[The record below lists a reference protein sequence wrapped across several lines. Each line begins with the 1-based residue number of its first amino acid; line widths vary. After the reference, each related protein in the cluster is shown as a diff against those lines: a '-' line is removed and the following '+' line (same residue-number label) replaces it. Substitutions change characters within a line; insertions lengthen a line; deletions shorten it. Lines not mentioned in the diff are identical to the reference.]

1 MPEQNSYPQSGK
13 DGEKG
18 TNLPTVGSQ
27 LSGDYGKTPL
37 ERFHTANAKDRPWV
51 AQTVIAASVTLPVRG
66 EQVQED
72 GKSRKAADDDVL
84 STMAYQGSAPEAE

>member
-1 MPEQNSYPQSGK
+1 M
-13 DGEKG
+13 
-18 TNLPTVGSQ
+18 
-27 LSGDYGKTPL
+27 
-37 ERFHTANAKDRPWV
+37 